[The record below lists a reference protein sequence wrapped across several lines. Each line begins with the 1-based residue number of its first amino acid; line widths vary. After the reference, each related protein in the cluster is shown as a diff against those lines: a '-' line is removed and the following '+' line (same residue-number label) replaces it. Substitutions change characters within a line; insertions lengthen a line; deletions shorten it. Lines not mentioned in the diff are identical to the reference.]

1 MSDLGRDLSKVVM
14 IDNLEENYINQ
25 YDNGLLSLTWVDDIF
40 DTQLNDFLTILKF
53 MNENQIKNIPDFIQ
67 KINEEIDKYKQPNK
81 IENLYKRINLKSML
95 F

>member
-1 MSDLGRDLSKVVM
+1 M
-14 IDNLEENYINQ
+14 IDNLEENYIYQ

-53 MNENQIKNIPDFIQ
+53 VNENQIINIPDFIQ
-67 KINEEIDKYKQPNK
+67 KLNEEIEKLKQPNK
-81 IENLYKRINLKSML
+81 SENLYNRINLKSML

>member
-1 MSDLGRDLSKVVM
+1 M
-14 IDNLEENYINQ
+14 IDNLEENYIYQ

-53 MNENQIKNIPDFIQ
+53 VNENQIINIPNFIQ
-67 KINEEIDKYKQPNK
+67 KLNEEIEKLKQPNK
-81 IENLYKRINLKSML
+81 SENLYNKINLKSML